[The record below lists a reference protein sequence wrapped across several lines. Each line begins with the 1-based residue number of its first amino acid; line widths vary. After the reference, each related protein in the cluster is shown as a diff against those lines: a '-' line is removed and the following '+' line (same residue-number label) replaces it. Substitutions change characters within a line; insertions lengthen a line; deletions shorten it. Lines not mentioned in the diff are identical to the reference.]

1 MDSEKKIFAEMK
13 ECALAGGKMMLE
25 HHELNI
31 EKKGANNF
39 VTDVDK
45 RIQAMIIARLSVA
58 VPGAFF
64 TAEEKDNGDTL
75 DGEGFIIDPIDGTH
89 NFMNGLPVCAVCIA
103 YVSGGEILCSV
114 VYNPFREEMFTAVKG
129 EGAYLNGRGIHIKAR
144 KLENALILTEDSWKG
159 DRTRVRKYALGSRV
173 LGSAEL
179 AICFV
184 ACGRAGGWISQ
195 PIHIWDYAA
204 GKLIL
209 EEAGGILIEKDGSP
223 ASLREPN
230 QVGACPAENREALLQ
245 IWNEAEP

>member
-1 MDSEKKIFAEMK
+1 MHSVKEIFGKMK
-13 ECALAGGKMMLE
+13 ECALEGGRMMLT
-25 HHELNI
+25 HHELDI

-45 RIQAMIIARLSVA
+45 AIQAMIIARLSVA

-64 TAEEKDNGDTL
+64 TAEEKDNTDGL

-89 NFMNGLPVCAVCIA
+89 NFMNGLPICAVCIA

-129 EGAYLNGRGIHIKAR
+129 EGAYLNGEMIHYKER

-209 EEAGGILIEKDGSP
+209 EEAGGILIEKDGNP
-223 ASLREPN
+223 AGLKEPN
-230 QVGACPAENREALLQ
+230 QVGACSAENKDVLLR
-245 IWNEAEP
+245 IWSEAEP